1 MIEYQW
7 SIVCEHA
14 VVDRFTNNLSLL
26 HVVDQITVGGSPE
39 SGQPMPMP
47 FDIMT
52 LWQRGD
58 VESPEV
64 AQTRTVIVAPNGDE
78 ISSTE
83 VHVDLTDNRRL
94 RARLRVVGMPFR
106 GFGRYRL
113 RADVQEDGDWVVVG
127 GVSLEVRQ
135 KEPVPD

>member
-1 MIEYQW
+1 MTECQW
-7 SIVCEHA
+7 TIVCEHA

-26 HVVDQITVGGSPE
+26 HVVEQITVGGSPE
-39 SGQPMPMP
+39 TGELMPIP

-52 LWQRGD
+52 LWERGD
-58 VESPEV
+58 LESPEV

-83 VHVDLTDNRRL
+83 IPVDLTEYRRL
-94 RARLRVVGMPFR
+94 RARLRVVGMPFS

-113 RADVQEDGDWVVVG
+113 RVDLQDDGDWMVVG

-135 KEPVPD
+135 KELSPD